1 LYGDLITEKGLNHSR
16 MDFSPP
22 WKQHLKKH
30 IGILIFWIIG
40 DFLEK
45 LSSPKDGVS
54 CFEATVAVVHALV
67 AVKAS
72 LMATWSQLLP
82 GLGFGDSCIPKPF
95 VLSQF
100 SVK

>member
-1 LYGDLITEKGLNHSR
+1 

-22 WKQHLKKH
+22 WKQPLKKH

-72 LMATWSQLLP
+72 LMAPWSQLLP